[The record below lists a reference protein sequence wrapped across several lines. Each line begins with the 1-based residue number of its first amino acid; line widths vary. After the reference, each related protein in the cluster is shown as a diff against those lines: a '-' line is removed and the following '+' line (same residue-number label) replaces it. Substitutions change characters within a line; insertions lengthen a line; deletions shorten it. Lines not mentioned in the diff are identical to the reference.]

1 MKTKKETD
9 EYLQEKVKNCF
20 EVIAFISWVSEQSL
34 SYSEIAEFSGFFE
47 TLGKKF
53 NLTEEFKE
61 NGII

>member
-1 MKTKKETD
+1 MKAITEIKTE
-9 EYLQEKVKNCF
+9 EEAREEAINFQR
-20 EVIAFISWVSEQSL
+20 WVSEQSL
-34 SYSEIAEFSGFFE
+34 SYSQIAEFSGYFE

>member
-1 MKTKKETD
+1 MEMKAITEIKTE
-9 EYLQEKVKNCF
+9 EEAREEAINFQR
-20 EVIAFISWVSEQSL
+20 WVSEQSL